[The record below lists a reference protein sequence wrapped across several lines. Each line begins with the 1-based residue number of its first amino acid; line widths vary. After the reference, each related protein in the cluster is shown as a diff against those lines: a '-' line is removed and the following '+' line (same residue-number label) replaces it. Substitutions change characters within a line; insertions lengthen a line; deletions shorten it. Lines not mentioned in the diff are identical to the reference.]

1 MLYESEPSKPTRCC
15 HGHFSFDP
23 FPERVREEHFL
34 HLSSYGEVE
43 DMQGEAYTVHMYNTN
58 GASAC
63 DLVSVRACARRV
75 SNVILL
81 ISTLYIRTWV
91 PMAGSET
98 CTVHAV
104 NFLVG
109 VIVAVKLFHFSF
121 HPWLLLGFR
130 YNSSCLKLGWFPW
143 WHPRTV
149 FCVCVCQRECVSAK
163 SKQHDTVVLKRSYAY
178 VAHHGK
184 LWHK

>member
-63 DLVSVRACARRV
+63 DLVGVRACARRV

-143 WHPRTV
+143 
-149 FCVCVCQRECVSAK
+149 
-163 SKQHDTVVLKRSYAY
+163 
-178 VAHHGK
+178 
-184 LWHK
+184 